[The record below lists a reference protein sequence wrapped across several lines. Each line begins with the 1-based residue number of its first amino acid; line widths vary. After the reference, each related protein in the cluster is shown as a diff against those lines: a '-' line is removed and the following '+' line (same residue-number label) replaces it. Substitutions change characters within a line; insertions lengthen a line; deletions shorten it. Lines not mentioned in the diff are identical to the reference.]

1 MTRKD
6 ALLRFHQSLL
16 AKRDALRKQ
25 LANDLNL
32 SQTANSGSGDVC
44 DAALDGTQSEL
55 HTQLAALESRELNQ
69 IDQAIQMI
77 REGRYGLC
85 EVCNEKIPI
94 ARLKALPFTPL
105 CIDCQRKQEVNGG
118 RRDGLDGNWET
129 AYEYEGATN
138 DREIS
143 IGDIELE
150 L

>member
-6 ALLRFHQSLL
+6 ALLRLHQNLL
-16 AKRDALRKQ
+16 AKRDALRRQ
-25 LANDLNL
+25 LANELNL
-32 SQTANSGSGDVC
+32 SQTSNSGSGDVC

-55 HTQLAALESRELNQ
+55 HSQLAALESRELNQ

-85 EVCNEKIPI
+85 EVCGEKIPV
-94 ARLKALPFTPL
+94 ARLKALPYTPL
-105 CIDCQRKQEVNGG
+105 CINCQRKQEVRGSN
-118 RRDGLDGNWET
+118 RPGLDLNWES

-143 IGDIELE
+143 IGDIELD